1 MNLAQEWERVGDLW
15 MSEIIKLFICIHAC
29 PLPKSAQGILSWL
42 DLYPMNSAAS
52 TLASAWWAWSNGSLS
67 GSEAGLSFD
76 VSVSG
81 KTHSNVR
88 VCTKKGPGSGN
99 GLVPA
104 EGWWTLGKCLHFS
117 RSCDLFPGL
126 YGTERE
132 SAVPGDNSQWL
143 NSHQMPSIFQVLT
156 HYFWHCSVN

>member
-1 MNLAQEWERVGDLW
+1 

-42 DLYPMNSAAS
+42 DLYPVNSAAS
-52 TLASAWWAWSNGSLS
+52 TLASAWWTAIQWKLVRQWSRLVIWCFCFGENPLT
-67 GSEAGLSFD
+67 
-76 VSVSG
+76 V
-81 KTHSNVR
+81 K

-99 GLVPA
+99 SLVPA

-132 SAVPGDNSQWL
+132 PAVPGDNSQWL

-156 HYFWHCSVN
+156 HYFWHRSVN